1 MGTAKMLNVI
11 FHPEKPFEHEKP
23 PQSMSAR
30 YKFGSKLADLCLEL
44 GFHGQDL
51 GYQTFL
57 YSNENDVRTVFM
69 FLIDKLPKE
78 TEQFLDQNLS
88 NSELKKQQIQKSLS
102 EPPKPEKPTTTTS
115 PFDAWEVEKM
125 TDQELF
131 RLLPKETRAAALDA
145 KIKLCSLIQEN
156 EELKVGK

>member
-1 MGTAKMLNVI
+1 MIKIFNGKTMYFKIINSNFWFFSDEEFDQVQRLSDFSTDFVLQATAKMLNVI

-23 PQSMSAR
+23 PQSMSVR
-30 YKFGSKLADLCLEL
+30 YKFGSKLAELCLEL

-57 YSNENDVRTVFM
+57 YSNENDLRTVFM

-88 NSELKKQQIQKSLS
+88 
-102 EPPKPEKPTTTTS
+102 
-115 PFDAWEVEKM
+115 KM
-125 TDQELF
+125 T
-131 RLLPKETRAAALDA
+131 K
-145 KIKLCSLIQEN
+145 N
-156 EELKVGK
+156 